1 MRLGITLLTRLLRL
15 DFAYSLT
22 TSITSAITM
31 SLPRRTESVTH
42 PLIPGIVSQN
52 HTEVHKV
59 GLHADGQADK
69 RLDLF
74 TGGHY
79 VDFNLSSALARTR
92 LSGDEHINMQVW
104 SAPGM
109 SKPTFEQAIVH
120 LQSDYR
126 PYRVGD
132 WLGKSWTNHWVKAE
146 LTIPDEFLQSD
157 EEIICKL
164 YLMLS
169 ARR

>member
-1 MRLGITLLTRLLRL
+1 MHLKVCLT
-15 DFAYSLT
+15 
-22 TSITSAITM
+22 
-31 SLPRRTESVTH
+31 
-42 PLIPGIVSQN
+42 N
-52 HTEVHKV
+52 
-59 GLHADGQADK
+59 ADLQADK

-109 SKPTFEQAIVH
+109 TKPTFKEAIVQ
-120 LQSDYR
+120 LQSDCR

-146 LTIPDEFLQSD
+146 LSVPDEFLESG
-157 EEIICKL
+157 EEIICTSPL
-164 YLMLS
+164 VCFQRGVADIVVEFDPNCEGLIFSTEGRPIHGSSL
-169 ARR
+169 